1 MVLPLIL
8 VGIFILW
15 IIFMIIVTFWYIIL
29 PLIIICYILYRHS
42 TKNEKQTEFES
53 RRSKSDSYG
62 NYSQSDY
69 NSNYNSNYYSN
80 YYSNYNSNST
90 NSNSSYNSNSNYNY
104 DSSYNSNSNG
114 EYKKNTNDNSY
125 EKINDKSKKKSKA
138 SQSRENRVNSRL
150 EKYQITP
157 AEAKIIFG
165 STWRAKLGKQEWEF
179 YYVVRY
185 IEIDFEFDYNN
196 RFRNKYGHL
205 YSKVLQIIKI
215 VMDENADLREKE
227 GKQYR
232 YDRQTYDDFDRDSYE
247 KNNYDWNNY
256 DWNNYDYNNKDY
268 NNKSNFNQ
276 KSNFNNEDITKA
288 YDLFGLT
295 KESTKEQIKTKYRE
309 LTLKFHPDKNK
320 SKDSTIKMTEINRAY
335 EIIIEVLG

>member
-8 VGIFILW
+8 AGIFILW
-15 IIFMIIVTFWYIIL
+15 IIFMIIVTFWYIVL
-29 PLIIICYILYRHS
+29 PLIIILYILYKYS
-42 TKNEKQTEFES
+42 TRNEKQTEFES

-69 NSNYNSNYYSN
+69 NSNYNSN
-80 YYSNYNSNST
+80 ST
-90 NSNSSYNSNSNYNY
+90 NSN
-104 DSSYNSNSNG
+104 SSYNSNSNG

-138 SQSRENRVNSRL
+138 SQARENRVNSRL

-165 STWRAKLGKQEWEF
+165 SAWRAKLGKQEWEF

-227 GKQYR
+227 GKRYR
-232 YDRQTYDDFDRDSYE
+232 YDRQTYDDFDWDSYE
-247 KNNYDWNNY
+247 RDNYDWNNY
-256 DWNNYDYNNKDY
+256 DWKYKDY